1 MGQNFKGYKM
11 GMYKERDT
19 EGVVMKHSYSV
30 SNEDFSTAGVASSKI
45 KKILRQLG
53 IDSSIIRRVAIA
65 TYEAEINVA
74 IHSDGGEMELF
85 IKPDKVE
92 LYVEDTGPGIESV
105 ELAMTKGF
113 STATKEIRELGF
125 GAGMGLPNMKRCS
138 DEFFIESVV
147 GEYTALKMIIN
158 L

>member
-1 MGQNFKGYKM
+1 
-11 GMYKERDT
+11 MYKVRDT
-19 EGVVMKHSYSV
+19 EGVVMQQSYSI
-30 SNEDFSTAGVASSKI
+30 SNTDFSSAGTASSNV

-53 IDSSIIRRVAIA
+53 IDSKLIRRVAIA

-74 IHSDGGEMELF
+74 IHSNGGELTVF
-85 IKPDKVE
+85 IKADRIE
-92 LYVEDTGPGIESV
+92 IYVEDTGPGIENID
-105 ELAMTKGF
+105 LAMTQGF

-147 GEYTALKMIIN
+147 GKYTTLKMIIK